1 MISYHLLIGLS
12 SITGFL
18 GLVIGLWIGHMIK
31 ESKIVSQLTMEL
43 KEEIQRSK
51 METEAMKKLRIKY
64 LK

>member
-1 MISYHLLIGLS
+1 LS
-12 SITGFL
+12 SIAGFL

-51 METEAMKKLRIKY
+51 KETELLKMETETMKHLRIKY